1 MTYRNN
7 EKILKE
13 TILALENKLT
23 ASRESKNREIISD
36 ISKFYGEGLCDRSIL
51 AKKNE
56 EISRLNELII
66 MNRKKVSEAK
76 REASDEKI
84 HCINMLQNL

>member
-1 MTYRNN
+1 MS
-7 EKILKE
+7 
-13 TILALENKLT
+13 LESKLI

-66 MNRKKVSEAK
+66 MNRKKVTEAN
-76 REASDEKI
+76 REMSDEKI
-84 HCINMLQNL
+84 NSIKIIQNLERKF

>member
-1 MTYRNN
+1 M
-7 EKILKE
+7 I
-13 TILALENKLT
+13 

-66 MNRKKVSEAK
+66 MNRKKVTEAN
-76 REASDEKI
+76 REMSDEKI
-84 HCINMLQNL
+84 NSIKIIQNLERKF